1 MSIETVDLQKAK
13 YAFIISMLGL
23 GGVIAI
29 ILFLIFTKY
38 GNASSDIVAIVG
50 TITGLVGTIVGAFLG
65 VQAGADG
72 KPALMLQLK
81 ETQALLNRALVALPK
96 KEAEKLL
103 PEGE

>member
-1 MSIETVDLQKAK
+1 MSIETVDLQKAR

-23 GGVIAI
+23 GGIIAI
-29 ILFLIFTKY
+29 ILLLVFIKY
-38 GNASSDIVAIVG
+38 GDSSSDIVAIAG
-50 TITGLVGTIVGAFLG
+50 TIAGLVGTIVGAFLG